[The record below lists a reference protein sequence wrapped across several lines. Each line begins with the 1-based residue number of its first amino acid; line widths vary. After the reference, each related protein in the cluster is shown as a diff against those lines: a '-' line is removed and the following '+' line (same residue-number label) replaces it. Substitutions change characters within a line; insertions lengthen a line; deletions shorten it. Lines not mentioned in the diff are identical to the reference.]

1 MFVKDN
7 NICFKCCEIISYIR
21 RLCKRDIKCIE
32 CDSVIYF
39 IVLYF
44 LLLLLIMKFLLVYGG
59 EVIFGNLKFDI
70 EFKCI

>member
-21 RLCKRDIKCIE
+21 RLCKRDM